1 METDRDGEEDEEEEK
16 KRGDGIG
23 RSVSRVVYGVYGV
36 TLCVKLTLSLSL
48 SLCLSLS
55 IFTPSSLSPLFP
67 PPPLSF
73 SLLLS
78 PSLTPL
84 LYLQVCV
91 KVTLLNFA
99 ITPQGLEEQLLGAL
113 IKTELPEVEEANA
126 TLVLDNARMK
136 KVRGRI

>member
-1 METDRDGEEDEEEEK
+1 MTAEEEEK
-16 KRGDGIG
+16 KRGDGIE
-23 RSVSRVVYGVYGV
+23 RSVYRVVYGV

-48 SLCLSLS
+48 
-55 IFTPSSLSPLFP
+55 FTPS
-67 PPPLSF
+67 

-78 PSLTPL
+78 PSLSPL